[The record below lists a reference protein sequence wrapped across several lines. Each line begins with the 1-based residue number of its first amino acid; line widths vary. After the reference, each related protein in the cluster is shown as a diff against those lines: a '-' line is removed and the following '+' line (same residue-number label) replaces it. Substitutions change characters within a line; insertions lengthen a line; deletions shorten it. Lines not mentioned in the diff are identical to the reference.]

1 MFAILISNLIK
12 FAVPLGIFV
21 WSLFQPSI
29 ASYVFVG
36 LAALFV
42 SYLFFV
48 DMTGKPNPDHL
59 IWSPDEIEV
68 MKKYHLVPRNN
79 RNCGHH
85 REAFR
90 RRNSLCLRGVGDC
103 HVGLRPP
110 RNGEVHKIKCY
121 GVLAIRFP
129 FGSKDFSC
137 YLNGIRWS
145 SLIWVPWLLWN
156 HLWIPVGFLAIN
168 FFLTAS
174 LSVRLDPFF
183 FLSDAV
189 NRGQY
194 RFSEELAT
202 LQRIKEKHMKGL
214 ALNKTLQWA
223 GNPRR

>member
-12 FAVPLGIFV
+12 FAVPLGLFV

-59 IWSPDEIEV
+59 IWSPDQIEV
-68 MKKYHLVPRNN
+68 MKKYH
-79 RNCGHH
+79 
-85 REAFR
+85 
-90 RRNSLCLRGVGDC
+90 
-103 HVGLRPP
+103 
-110 RNGEVHKIKCY
+110 
-121 GVLAIRFP
+121 LAIRFP

-156 HLWIPVGFLAIN
+156 HLWIPAGFLAIN

-194 RFSEELAT
+194 QFSRELAT
-202 LQRIKEKHMKGL
+202 LQRIKEKLHERFSSQQD
-214 ALNKTLQWA
+214 ASVDS
-223 GNPRR
+223 